1 MADIALKGL
10 ETRVRYK
17 LITGSVMPRPIALVT
32 TLNADGS
39 VNAAPYSAFN
49 YMCEDPPLCALGIE
63 RYGDES
69 HREGEIKDTL
79 RNILERGEFVVN
91 MVDEPMLEKMVLCAT
106 DFPAHI
112 SEPDRVGFELAP
124 STMVKPPRIAI
135 APVAWECRRF
145 SVLDQYSPLR
155 AIVFG
160 EMVSMHFRDGILN
173 EETMRVNLDKYQP
186 FGRLGGPNYCETTVR
201 RQVLT
206 PSFDPRKGP
215 QRV

>member
-17 LITGSVMPRPIALVT
+17 LITGTVMPRPIALVT

-69 HREGEIKDTL
+69 HREGELKDTL

-106 DFPAHI
+106 DFPADI
-112 SEPDRVGFELAP
+112 SEPERVGFALTP
-124 STMVKPPRIAI
+124 STLVKPPRIAI

-145 SVLDQYSPLR
+145 SVLDYSTLR

-160 EMVSMHFRDGILN
+160 EIVSMHFRDGLLD
-173 EETMRVNLDKYQP
+173 EQTMRVDLDQYQP
-186 FGRLGGPNYCETTVR
+186 YGRLGGPNYCETTVR
-201 RQVLT
+201 KRVLT
-206 PSFDPRKGP
+206 PSWDPARGP

>member
-1 MADIALKGL
+1 VTDVAMAGIAS
-10 ETRVRYK
+10 RQRYK

-32 TLNADGS
+32 TLNPDGS

-79 RNILERGEFVVN
+79 RNILARGEFVVN
-91 MVDEPMLEKMVLCAT
+91 MVDGPMLERMVLCAT
-106 DFPAHI
+106 DFPAHV
-112 SEPDRVGFELAP
+112 SEPAEVGFALAP
-124 STMVKPPRIAI
+124 SAAVSTPRVAD
-135 APVAWECRRF
+135 APVAWECRRY
-145 SVLDQYSPLR
+145 SVLDYSTLR

-160 EMVSMHFRDGILN
+160 EIVSMHFRDGLLDPQ
-173 EETMRVNLDKYQP
+173 TMRVDLDQYQP
-186 FGRLGGPNYCETTVR
+186 WGRLGGPNYCETSLR
-201 RQVLT
+201 RRVPT
-206 PSFDPRKGP
+206 PSFDPSKGP

>member
-1 MADIALKGL
+1 MTDVAMNGL
-10 ETRVRYK
+10 QTRVRYK

-69 HREGEIKDTL
+69 HREGEVKDTL
-79 RNILERGEFVVN
+79 RNIVERGEFVVN
-91 MVDEPMLEKMVLCAT
+91 MVDGPMLEKMVLCAT
-106 DFPAHI
+106 DFPADV
-112 SEPDRVGFELAP
+112 SEPERVGFALAP
-124 STMVKPPRIAI
+124 SKTVKPPRIAI
-135 APVAWECRRF
+135 APVAWECRRY
-145 SVLDQYSPLR
+145 SVIDNYSPLR

-160 EMVSMHFRDGILN
+160 EMVSMHFRDGILD
-173 EETMRVNLDKYQP
+173 EETMRVNLDRYEP
-186 FGRLGGPNYCETTVR
+186 YGRLGGPNYCQTTLR
-201 RQVLT
+201 KRVLT
-206 PSFDPRKGP
+206 PSFDPSKGP

>member
-1 MADIALKGL
+1 MTDIALQGL

-69 HREGEIKDTL
+69 HREGQIKDTL

-91 MVDEPMLEKMVLCAT
+91 MVDGGMLERMVLCAT
-106 DFPAHI
+106 DFPSHM
-112 SEPDRVGFELAP
+112 SEPQEVGFRLAP
-124 STMVKPPRIAI
+124 SSAIATPRVAD
-135 APVAWECRRF
+135 APVAWECKRF
-145 SVLDQYSPLR
+145 SVLDYSSLR

-160 EMVSMHFRDGILN
+160 QMVSMHFRDGLLDP
-173 EETMRVNLDKYQP
+173 ETMRVNLDRYQP
-186 FGRLGGPNYCETTVR
+186 YGRLGGPNYCETTLR
-201 RQVLT
+201 KRVLT
-206 PSFDPRKGP
+206 PSFDPARGP
-215 QRV
+215 QRA

>member
-1 MADIALKGL
+1 MTDIAMGGL
-10 ETRVRYK
+10 PSRQRYK
-17 LITGSVMPRPIALVT
+17 LITGSVMPRPIALIT

-39 VNAAPYSAFN
+39 CNAAPYSAFN
-49 YMCEDPPLCALGIE
+49 YMCEDPPLCAIGIE

-91 MVDEPMLEKMVLCAT
+91 MVDGPMLERMVLCAT
-106 DFPAHI
+106 DFPAAV
-112 SEPDRVGFELAP
+112 SEPQSVGFELAP
-124 STMVKPPRIAI
+124 SSLVAAPRIAV
-135 APVAWECRRF
+135 APVSWECRRF
-145 SVLDQYSPLR
+145 SVLDYSTLR

-160 EMVSMHFRDGILN
+160 EIVSMHFSDGLLDT
-173 EETMRVNLDKYQP
+173 ETIRVDLDRYQP
-186 FGRLGGPNYCETTVR
+186 YGRLGGPNYCDTASRVR
-201 RQVLT
+201 VPT